1 MKVIVQPHSVEIKK
15 DEITNQGEYNI
26 QSCEFQ
32 FSDEYAGLINVAV
45 FSKGSIVKE
54 ITLEN
59 NTCIIP
65 YEMLETEGIVTVGV
79 YGYEIDG
86 DNLVKRYSPT
96 TDRFL
101 VQSGSY
107 KLGDE
112 PTPPSPSVI
121 EKLQADVAKNTND
134 ISDLQEEQI
143 TQNTNIQ
150 TNTENITTN
159 TNDITS
165 IKAEQTIQNTNIQN
179 NTNAISTNTSDIS
192 NIKTEQ
198 TTQNTNIANNTA
210 NIATLT
216 TNLGNESTARENA
229 DMSLQNQIDAI
240 TVSSDVV
247 DVVGTYQELQ
257 NYDTTHI
264 KANDIIKV
272 LQDSTHDNALSYYRW
287 VITNNIGAWVYVGSE
302 GPFYTKGETDT
313 ILTDY
318 VKNTDYAT
326 SDKGG
331 IIKVSG
337 YGVYLDNSGII
348 KSIERTYSQYQ
359 TLNNNN
365 FISKGTLEN
374 VITGKDLTTKSY
386 VDGLVGDINTILT
399 TLTTGNG
406 V

>member
-1 MKVIVQPHSVEIKK
+1 MKVTVKPHSVEIKK
-15 DEITNQGEYNI
+15 EEVTNQGEYNV

-32 FSDEYAGLINVAV
+32 FSSEYDGLKKVAV
-45 FSKGSIVKE
+45 FSKGSTTID
-54 ITLEN
+54 IDLIDD
-59 NTCIIP
+59 TCTIP
-65 YEMLETEGIVTVGV
+65 YEMLENEGIVTLGV

-86 DNLVKRYSPT
+86 DDLVKRYSPT

-107 KLGDE
+107 KLGEE

-121 EKLQADVAKNTND
+121 EKMQADIAKNTDD
-134 ISDLQEEQI
+134 INDLQEEQI
-143 TQNTNIQ
+143 TQNSNIQ
-150 TNTENITTN
+150 TNTENIITN
-159 TNDITS
+159 TNDIID
-165 IKAEQTIQNTNIQN
+165 IKAEQATQNANIQN

-216 TNLGNESTARENA
+216 TNLGNETTARENA

-287 VITNNIGAWVYVGSE
+287 VITNNVGAWVYVGSE

-326 SDKGG
+326 DSVGGVIKTRAGFNFDKDS
-331 IIKVSG
+331 SG
-337 YGVYLDNSGII
+337 RPFARTRDYETYNSQ
-348 KSIERTYSQYQ
+348 S
-359 TLNNNN
+359 NDV

-374 VITGKDLTTKSY
+374 VLNARI
-386 VDGLVGDINTILT
+386 GDIDTILT